1 MVVKLVMHLNN
12 LSDEKSNRSTNP
24 VIGKISQNMHLL
36 VNVGILK
43 IMKISMKLRW
53 GLADESAFGTS
64 NSNFSEV
71 MNYKMKL
78 DIDKFVK
85 IFEAKQAAECGPR
98 I

>member
-1 MVVKLVMHLNN
+1 M
-12 LSDEKSNRSTNP
+12 
-24 VIGKISQNMHLL
+24 
-36 VNVGILK
+36 
-43 IMKISMKLRW
+43 SMKLRW